1 MIETDG
7 DRPLNDPAD
16 EQSDRTAN
24 PGEEVVNPYR
34 VLGVVATSHS
44 ATHAQSAF
52 LPLIYPFVMAQFG
65 LTYGDIG
72 LMTGVGSAVGKA
84 MQGVYGF
91 AVRRFFRRTIFAAG
105 NLMLG
110 ISVLLMGVAGSF
122 PAFFAFSLLAQ
133 LSRSPQHPIGASLIA
148 DAFGQK
154 LRGTALALDVA
165 GGNLGTVLVPLIGVL
180 AIGAFGWR
188 QSLMGLALLPVLAG
202 VLCLALLPRGGEGVA
217 GQGRRGW
224 VRPSLDQGVVG
235 PSARQEYALHSAG
248 RDCRSRWAG
257 HRGDDGLLPLVS
269 ASVSPL

>member
-16 EQSDRTAN
+16 EQPDRTAN

-217 GQGRRGW
+217 GQGGRGW